1 MLLNTY
7 TQGAAVALVLA
18 AVAGLF
24 GVPVLAGG
32 GPLLYLG
39 TAAIFAYVGF
49 WKRDAALTRAVVGGL
64 GILYLLSGAILA
76 VSFVAL
82 EFPFDGRGF
91 VETLGL
97 VFFGSISTWCS
108 RVLPCED
115 DPPQR
120 Y

>member
-1 MLLNTY
+1 MLLITY

-18 AVAGLF
+18 AIVVFF

-32 GPLLYLG
+32 EPLLYLG

-49 WKRDAALTRAVVGGL
+49 WKRDATLTSAVVGGL
-64 GILYLLSGAILA
+64 GMLYLVSGAILA

-82 EFPFDGRGF
+82 EFPFEGRGF
-91 VETLGL
+91 VETLGP
-97 VFFGSISTWCS
+97 VFFGGISTWCS

-115 DPPQR
+115 DPPER